1 MPRAQSCPQGGEAAL
16 ETPSRRQR
24 IQTGTLVSFAQDPHE
39 AATGEQ
45 KPEGREGPLL

>member
-16 ETPSRRQR
+16 ETPSCHQR
-24 IQTGTLVSFAQDPHE
+24 VQTGTLVSFAQDPRE

-45 KPEGREGPLL
+45 KPKGRKGPLL